1 MNLNLNLTKDDS
13 NINDYLIT
21 YHNMGSN
28 PNRTIIH
35 DRFSGIDFVNFIE
48 SFSKD
53 SNKNLFTEYLPI
65 DDSYVINERV
75 LRKID
80 DDIWISYV
88 GLNKES
94 DLYMI
99 SDVCIYYK
107 VDDDVRIPE
116 IISSITSFT
125 VDYEEVSSN
134 KINTLILDHT
144 TNSLEVVPISI
155 DEKIEIESMYSSKT
169 IKKVEKLIKS
179 IKKSNKGLSVFTGDR
194 GTGKTNIAKYVA
206 SKIDRIS
213 IFIPNNMLEQT
224 INNSDFVNF
233 IKRFDK
239 TLIIID
245 DCEFLYNPV
254 YGKMNYF
261 TNNILQLVDG
271 FMSDHLNIQ
280 VLLIFNDNK
289 DNIDENIIECN
300 SIIEIL
306 EFEEIESDIA
316 TELSRKVG
324 IGKKYKNS
332 AKLVDVFKDKK
343 TDNKNDI
350 GLK

>member
-1 MNLNLNLTKDDS
+1 MNLNLNLTNDDS

-21 YHNMGSN
+21 YHNMGSS

-35 DRFSGIDFVNFIE
+35 DRFSGVDFINFID
-48 SFSKD
+48 SISKD
-53 SNKNLFTEYLPI
+53 SNINLFTEYLPI
-65 DDSYVINERV
+65 DESYIINERV

-80 DDIWISYV
+80 ADLWISYV
-88 GLNKES
+88 GLNKDSE
-94 DLYMI
+94 LYMI

-107 VDDDVRIPE
+107 IDDDSRIPE
-116 IISSITSFT
+116 IVTSITSFT

-134 KINTLILDHT
+134 KINTLVIDQN
-144 TNSLEVVPISI
+144 TNSLEIMPISI
-155 DEKIEIESMYSSKT
+155 DEKIEIEYMYSPKT

-179 IKKSNKGLSVFTGDR
+179 IKKSNRGLSVFTGDR
-194 GTGKTNIAKYVA
+194 GNGKTNIAKYLA
-206 SKIDRIS
+206 SNLDRIS
-213 IFIPNNMLEQT
+213 IFIPNNMLDQT
-224 INNSDFVNF
+224 INNSNFVNF

-271 FMSDHLNIQ
+271 FMSEHINVQ
-280 VLLIFNDNK
+280 VLLIFNDDKN
-289 DNIDENIIECN
+289 NIDENIIGCN

-306 EFEEIESDIA
+306 EFEEIDAEIA
-316 TELSRKVG
+316 TELSRKIG
-324 IGKKYKNS
+324 IGKKYKTS
-332 AKLVDVFKDKK
+332 TKLVDVFKDKK
-343 TDNKNDI
+343 TNIKNDI